1 MIFIILIFVLICSA
15 IFIVMDMK
23 NTEQIKEK
31 RKEHELKLK
40 ERGYVKP
47 QFVELT
53 QEEIDDIHSRG
64 RITPAEKVKEW
75 EDMDL
80 CTPGD
85 AIGSAAWRC
94 KKFDNCHD
102 CLVDYAGEH
111 GEYVSFYDIL
121 KINNK

>member
-15 IFIVMDMK
+15 IFIAMDMK
-23 NTEQIKEK
+23 NTERIKEK
-31 RKEHELKLK
+31 RKEHELELK
-40 ERGYVKP
+40 EQGYVKP

-80 CTPGD
+80 CAP
-85 AIGSAAWRC
+85 
-94 KKFDNCHD
+94 
-102 CLVDYAGEH
+102 
-111 GEYVSFYDIL
+111 
-121 KINNK
+121 